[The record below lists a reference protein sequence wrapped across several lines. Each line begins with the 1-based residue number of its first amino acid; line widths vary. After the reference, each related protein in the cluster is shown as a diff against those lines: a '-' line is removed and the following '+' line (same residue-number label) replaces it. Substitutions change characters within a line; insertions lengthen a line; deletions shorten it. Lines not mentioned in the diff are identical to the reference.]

1 MPYDYKAKQKN
12 VNQLNNYM
20 LAKTLSMFEYEG
32 LPETI
37 PSRELEKLLQK
48 KGYAFITKAPDGQ
61 LYAFSG
67 GLGGESDVYG
77 NPTQITIANPALKFN
92 KTLDVKK
99 DGVLIFNDDMANGL
113 LPFFEKQ
120 NTLIA
125 ENEINMVVW
134 GYNSRTQKLISAPD
148 DKTKESADL
157 YVKKIIEGDISVIG
171 ENILFDG
178 VKVQPANN
186 SSGNNVSQMIE
197 YHQYIKSCLFNEV
210 GLPSNFNMKKERLIS
225 SEIDQAEDSLF
236 PLVYNMMENRIAAV
250 NLINEMFGTDIK
262 VGFGSVWALKNKKLV
277 DGIVDDNGLPDETN
291 TGENDVNNGSANN
304 DDNGKS
310 NETESGAEQDKS
322 REPEATD
329 TNAESG
335 NGNDNGGEGSASES
349 GVNTDSDNEP
359 DNNPDNENGGNEDE
373 QGQRQSDNQD
383 NSENSGNDSESEK
396 QIADL
401 QAIIDNPESSE
412 DDKKAARELLAEIE
426 NKE

>member
-1 MPYDYKAKQKN
+1 MPYDYKEKQKN

-186 SSGNNVSQMIE
+186 SSGNGVQQMIE
-197 YHQYIKSCLFNEV
+197 YHQYIKSCLYNEI

-277 DGIVDDNGLPDETN
+277 DGIVDDNSLPDETN

-359 DNNPDNENGGNEDE
+359 DNNPDNENGVNEDE

-396 QIADL
+396 EIADL
-401 QAIIDNPESSE
+401 QAVIDNPESSE
-412 DDKKAARELLAEIE
+412 ADKQAARELLNEIKG
-426 NKE
+426 KE

>member
-1 MPYDYKAKQKN
+1 MPYDYKEKQKN

-186 SSGNNVSQMIE
+186 SSGNGVQQMIE
-197 YHQYIKSCLFNEV
+197 YHQYIKSCLYNEI

-277 DGIVDDNGLPDETN
+277 DGIVDDNSLPDETN

-359 DNNPDNENGGNEDE
+359 DNNQDNENGENEDE

-383 NSENSGNDSESEK
+383 NNENSGNDSESEK
-396 QIADL
+396 EIADL
-401 QAIIDNPESSE
+401 QAVIDNPESSE
-412 DDKKAARELLAEIE
+412 ADKQAARELLNEIKG
-426 NKE
+426 KE

>member
-120 NTLIA
+120 NTLIV

-186 SSGNNVSQMIE
+186 SSGNGVQQMIE
-197 YHQYIKSCLFNEV
+197 YHQYIKSCLYNEI

-225 SEIDQAEDSLF
+225 SEVDQAEDSLF
-236 PLVYNMMENRIAAV
+236 PLVYNMMENRISGVAQ
-250 NLINEMFGTDIK
+250 INEMFGTDIK

-291 TGENDVNNGSANN
+291 TGENNVNNGSANN

-359 DNNPDNENGGNEDE
+359 DNNPDNENVGNEDE

-401 QAIIDNPESSE
+401 KAIIDNPESSE

>member
-148 DKTKESADL
+148 DKSKESADL
-157 YVKKIIEGDISVIG
+157 YVKKIIDGELSVIG
-171 ENILFDG
+171 ENALFDG

-186 SSGNNVSQMIE
+186 SSGNGVQQMIE

-225 SEIDQAEDSLF
+225 SEVDQAEDSLF

-291 TGENDVNNGSANN
+291 TGKNDVNNGSANN

-401 QAIIDNPESSE
+401 KAIIDNPESSE